1 MQFVVVNVVKN
12 ALLLGV
18 KCLQSVYLFLF
29 QTQNKYRDKLKRFNR
44 DIWFDPIVCRIINY

>member
-18 KCLQSVYLFLF
+18 KRLQSVHLFLF
-29 QTQNKYRDKLKRFNR
+29 QTQNKYRDKLKCFNR
-44 DIWFDPIVCRIINY
+44 DIWFDPIVCTIIHY